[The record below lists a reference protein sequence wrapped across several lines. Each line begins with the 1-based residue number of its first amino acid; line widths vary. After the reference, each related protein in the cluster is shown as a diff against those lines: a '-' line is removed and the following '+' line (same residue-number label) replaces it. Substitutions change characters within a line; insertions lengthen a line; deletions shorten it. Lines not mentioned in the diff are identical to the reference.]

1 MVLAS
6 CQTHLLI
13 PSTSSAQFQAAN
25 PAMAAS
31 VPLAGVA
38 LLLLC
43 LIQPA
48 HGGGGTVGASSERYL
63 PVRTVVY
70 RPSVSASASAS
81 WTAEAAYAPFELC
94 MGCRCCPPGAGAGN
108 DSSSCVD
115 TSCCYGIDCNIPGKP
130 FGTCGFTP
138 RTCGCG
144 DAGGGGGS
152 NCTSAPAP
160 PS

>member
-1 MVLAS
+1 MVLPS
-6 CQTHLLI
+6 CQTHHLI

-38 LLLLC
+38 LLLLLC

-70 RPSVSASASAS
+70 RPSASASAS

-94 MGCRCCPPGAGAGN
+94 MGCRCCPPGAGAGAGN

-144 DAGGGGGS
+144 DAGGGS

>member
-1 MVLAS
+1 MAS
-6 CQTHLLI
+6 SI
-13 PSTSSAQFQAAN
+13 
-25 PAMAAS
+25 
-31 VPLAGVA
+31 PLAGVA
-38 LLLLC
+38 LLFFLL
-43 LIQPA
+43 LQAA
-48 HGGGGTVGASSERYL
+48 HGGGMAGLAGGASSEGYV

-70 RPSVSASASAS
+70 RSSAVAA
-81 WTAEAAYAPFELC
+81 WTAEAYEPFELC

-108 DSSSCVD
+108 NSSLCVD

-130 FGTCGFTP
+130 FGTCAFTP

-144 DAGGGGGS
+144 DATAGS